1 MQKFPQLRSD
11 YETAPIPQR
20 LSPQHP
26 RRNEIM
32 SRHDEAVGCLLSTSD
47 SARETRG
54 GDVCVVHLHSEKQ
67 KRISTKTI
75 NTKYNNNILS

>member
-32 SRHDEAVGCLLSTSD
+32 SRHDDAVGEGKPTYSDPSSGLSVMTARFLADRGYCCTSGC
-47 SARETRG
+47 RHCPFEQ
-54 GDVCVVHLHSEKQ
+54 V
-67 KRISTKTI
+67 
-75 NTKYNNNILS
+75 